1 MVLVLHPDTRDPN
14 QMAEAARFSGTIA
27 SFRKNSRGFTSLQRS
42 CSYVYLMG
50 LKPFKR
56 ARTSIA
62 AVAS

>member
-1 MVLVLHPDTRDPN
+1 
-14 QMAEAARFSGTIA
+14 MAEAASFSGTIA
-27 SFRKNSRGFTSLQRS
+27 SFRKNSRGFTSLHRS

-56 ARTSIA
+56 ARTSFA